1 MITNLIFLGVT
12 FSSAFNISN
21 FLKEVSLCGTYSF
34 FQIQQASS
42 QTHNV
47 ISKIS
52 VFFLFVLM
60 SLMSLT
66 LGIQITFHETF
77 SLSFSSSEIYAFL
90 CYLQDHVC

>member
-1 MITNLIFLGVT
+1 MITNLIFLGMT

-21 FLKEVSLCGTYSF
+21 FLKEVSLQDLPF

-52 VFFLFVLM
+52 VFLHVPAYV
-60 SLMSLT
+60 SY
-66 LGIQITFHETF
+66 ITYSRIWIIFHETF
-77 SLSFSSSEIYAFL
+77 SLSFSSSETSAFI
-90 CYLQDHVC
+90 CHLQDHVC